1 MFKCKLNQTQEP
13 AMTQYYCKYGGS
25 CSCLAL
31 TIGISFFLVSFHL
44 FFSAIMAAHARAS
57 YGISIHV
64 YTHIQLTFEQDLRRP
79 YAIDLTHTH
88 SSVVQTLHTH
98 TQQCSVD
105 LTHTHSSTANI
116 RTRLAQ
122 TLRVMAQL
130 EKNQKKKR
138 KTHTRHYS
146 RSWHSYRHDERA
158 EDPLRRPYE
167 HLSRNANQGR
177 SRVVCSGSLLTLTQV
192 SFDTYADQGRSRVV
206 FALYIYG

>member
-88 SSVVQTLHTH
+88 SSVV
-98 TQQCSVD
+98 
-105 LTHTHSSTANI
+105 
-116 RTRLAQ
+116 
-122 TLRVMAQL
+122 
-130 EKNQKKKR
+130 
-138 KTHTRHYS
+138 
-146 RSWHSYRHDERA
+146 
-158 EDPLRRPYE
+158 
-167 HLSRNANQGR
+167 
-177 SRVVCSGSLLTLTQV
+177 
-192 SFDTYADQGRSRVV
+192 
-206 FALYIYG
+206 